1 MLKTVKDM
9 YKYASDNSVKL
20 LSNYSADFWSDY
32 RTNYTTYDK
41 LFCRLFRSWFYFLQ
55 ERDEDISD
63 IVTNFTADV
72 YAHLLLNDKKYSE
85 LYRINVLPDDDY
97 SLINNYDMYEEM
109 DRDTTS
115 NNTNTYGQR
124 SDSDTYGQRSDSD
137 TYGAQSNS
145 TTNTV
150 APYNTSSYQ
159 ADSQTQE
166 SIGTRSDGHTK
177 GSQSDSHVKGQ
188 ELDTLNNTGSEDYE
202 LHRYGNIGV
211 MTVTD
216 MLKKHD
222 EYWTTYEFYEKIFR
236 DIARELLMIG
246 G

>member
-9 YKYASDNSVKL
+9 YEYADENSIKLLSGYASD
-20 LSNYSADFWSDY
+20 FWKDY
-32 RTNYTTYDK
+32 RDNYQRYDN
-41 LFCRLFRSWFYFLQ
+41 LFCRYFRSWFYFLQ
-55 ERDEDISD
+55 EQDEDISD
-63 IVTNFTADV
+63 IVNNFVIDV
-72 YAHLLLNDKKYSE
+72 YSHLMINDKKYSE
-85 LYRINVLPDDDY
+85 LYRIHVLPDEDY
-97 SLINNYDMYEEM
+97 SLTNNYDMYEEM
-109 DRDTTS
+109 DKDTTS
-115 NNTNTYGQR
+115 NNSNTYGQR
-124 SDSDTYGQRSDSD
+124 SDSDNYG
-137 TYGAQSNS
+137 TQSNS

-159 ADSQTQE
+159 ADNQSSE
-166 SIGTRSDGHTK
+166 SIGARSDSHTK
-177 GSQSDSHVKGQ
+177 GSQSD
-188 ELDTLNNTGSEDYE
+188 TLNNTGTEDYE

-222 EYWTTYEFYEKIFR
+222 EYWTSYEFYEKIFR